1 MRQLEI
7 ITSADERRER
17 LGHLEGVIRRGM
29 QTFIEVGAALEEI
42 RSRRLYEPDYDG
54 FESYCQAEFGWTRRY
69 ADRNIRAART
79 AATLRPFGLDFE
91 NEAQARE
98 MSRLAEDAEAAGR
111 VWRKVGEANGGKHP
125 STALREAIDRELG
138 LVPKPENLSAEEAE
152 AVLSGYA
159 DVRQAVSESTKER
172 HVHFSSESPEW
183 YTPRHVLG
191 RVVEALGAIDL
202 DPCSEAERHVPTSE
216 HFTRIEDGLSR
227 EWCGRVF
234 VNPPYGRETVK
245 WIQKLKEEYEAGR
258 VSAAVV
264 LVAARTDTAWFAL
277 LREFPRC
284 FLRGRLSF
292 SEHENSAAFP
302 SVAIYLGDNM
312 AAFVRAFGDMGD
324 VYELA
329 REDG

>member
-1 MRQLEI
+1 
-7 ITSADERRER
+7 
-17 LGHLEGVIRRGM
+17 
-29 QTFIEVGAALEEI
+29 
-42 RSRRLYEPDYDG
+42 
-54 FESYCQAEFGWTRRY
+54 
-69 ADRNIRAART
+69 
-79 AATLRPFGLDFE
+79 
-91 NEAQARE
+91 
-98 MSRLAEDAEAAGR
+98 MSRLAEDTEAAGR
-111 VWRKVGEANGGKHP
+111 VWREVGEANGGKHP
-125 STALREAIDRELG
+125 STVLREAIDRELG
-138 LVPKPENLSAEEAE
+138 LVPKPESLSAEEAE
-152 AVLSGYA
+152 AVLEGYA

-172 HVHFSSESPEW
+172 YVHFSSESPEW

-202 DPCSEAERHVPTSE
+202 DPCSEAERHVPASE
-216 HFTRIEDGLSR
+216 HFTQIEDGLSR
-227 EWCGRVF
+227 EWRGRVF

-284 FLRGRLSF
+284 FLRGRLTF

-312 AAFVRAFGDMGD
+312 VAFVRAFGDMGD

-329 REDG
+329 QPARADWEG